1 VPSKGKKNKKKEEEE
16 EEEEKKKK
24 KKKKKKT
31 WELGEKR
38 FVSGQGLRTPLCVLI
53 TVKITWAKGGHFG

>member
-1 VPSKGKKNKKKEEEE
+1 MPSKGKKNKKKEEEE

-38 FVSGQGLRTPLCVLI
+38 FVSGQGLRLPCVS
-53 TVKITWAKGGHFG
+53 